1 MLFGRRDFCAGTLAL
16 WGLEILASETN
27 DSDRRDSWM
36 LSAYSGITMPM
47 AAMGMPVAV
56 YLPRFYSEGMGL
68 SLATVGLIF
77 TLARMWDVVTD
88 PLMGLAIDKYDTRWG
103 RRKHWV
109 ALSIPI
115 LMLSVWMVFMPNPDS
130 VTPIYLMFWL
140 LILYIGYTMLVIS
153 HLSWGAELSSSYDAR
168 SRLFG
173 WREIFTIAGMTIV
186 LAIPAFLE
194 LNGQSDQ
201 ETKVSSMGWFCLILF
216 PLLVLPLLI
225 WVPDSR
231 SESTNSVSWRQA
243 INLIVKN
250 TVLWRLLMADLMTGL
265 GTSVSGALYIFFAAN
280 YFQLPEQASI
290 ALLFYFLA
298 SFFAMPLWL
307 KLAYKLGKDNALK
320 IALVYAVMIN
330 LGVIPFAEAGNVVV
344 LWTFTILFG
353 VAFGAAPTLL
363 RSMMADLTDQD
374 ELHSGQ
380 KRSGLFFALLTT
392 TSKAGAAFGVGLSF
406 TILELAFGFQPGK
419 MNTPEAMEGL
429 LLTYTIGFSLPMFA
443 GYLALIGYPL
453 TRSKHDEIV
462 AQLQATNRA

>member
-1 MLFGRRDFCAGTLAL
+1 MTNKVT
-16 WGLEILASETN
+16 EKSE
-27 DSDRRDSWM
+27 SQSSPWV

-77 TLARMWDVVTD
+77 TLARVWDVVTD
-88 PLMGLAIDKYDTRWG
+88 PLMGMAIDKFETRWG

-115 LMLSVWMVFMPNPDS
+115 LMLAVWMVFMPNPES
-130 VTPIYLMFWL
+130 VTPMYLVFWL

-153 HLSWGAELSSSYDAR
+153 HLSWGAELSTSYDAR

-201 ETKVSSMGWFCLILF
+201 QSKVASMGWFCLILF
-216 PLLVLPLLI
+216 PLLVIPVLV
-225 WVPDSR
+225 WVPDTKAGS
-231 SESTNSVSWRQA
+231 STSIPWRQA
-243 INLIVKN
+243 MNLIIKN
-250 TVLWRLLMADLMTGL
+250 RVMWRLLVADLATGL
-265 GTSVSGALYIFFAAN
+265 GTAVSGALYIFFAAA
-280 YFQLPEQASI
+280 YFQLPEHASV

-298 SFFAMPLWL
+298 SFLAMPLWL
-307 KLAYKLGKDNALK
+307 KLAYKVGKDNALK
-320 IALVYAVMIN
+320 IALVYAVTIN
-330 LGVIPFAEAGNVVV
+330 LGVIPFAEAGNVAV
-344 LWTFTILFG
+344 LWVFTIFYG

-363 RSMMADLTDQD
+363 RSMMADLTDED
-374 ELHSGQ
+374 ELKTGQ

-392 TSKAGAAFGVGLSF
+392 TSKAGAAFGVGMSF
-406 TILELAFGFQPGK
+406 TVLELVFGFQPGSV
-419 MNTPEAMEGL
+419 NTPEALEGL
-429 LLTYTIGFSLPMFA
+429 LLTYTVGFALPMFIA
-443 GYLALIGYPL
+443 YFALINYPM
-453 TRSKHDEIV
+453 TREKHGIIVDE
-462 AQLQATNRA
+462 LRNRESAGPVSG